1 MQSVDRGKN
10 HTVETQCQ
18 HPLIYLMQMGKFGY
32 YDNIYHV
39 LTTTNHMKIN
49 NRELRSKQLHELQ
62 ISATVIEIL
71 K

>member
-1 MQSVDRGKN
+1 
-10 HTVETQCQ
+10 
-18 HPLIYLMQMGKFGY
+18 MGKFAY